1 MQPKVLHEIDLLRAL
16 PKTKRDI
23 KAREN
28 AKNPEII
35 RVAKTYG
42 KEYFDGPREYGY
54 GGYRYDGRWLPVA
67 KDMVEYFD
75 LKPGDR
81 FLDIGCAKGFLLQ
94 DLQTI
99 CPGLEVF
106 GLDISEYGLSQ
117 VDASI
122 KGCVV
127 QGNARQLPFKTGAF
141 SAAVCLNTL
150 HNLPKEGVIEGLREI
165 QRICGGNAF
174 IQVDSYLTPEE
185 KSAFESWVITAE
197 FHDYPEKWIQV
208 FQAAGYTGGYYWTI
222 V

>member
-1 MQPKVLHEIDLLRAL
+1 MQPKGLHKIDLLRAL
-16 PKTKRDI
+16 PRPKRNI
-23 KAREN
+23 SARS
-28 AKNPEII
+28 AGKNPEVVRIS
-35 RVAKTYG
+35 KEYG

-67 KDMVEYFD
+67 KDMVAYFN

-94 DLQTI
+94 DLQTV

-106 GLDISEYGLSQ
+106 GLDISAYGLSQ
-117 VDASI
+117 AAASI
-122 KGCVV
+122 KGCLVR
-127 QGNARQLPFKTGAF
+127 GNARQLPFKTGAF
-141 SAAVCLNTL
+141 SAAVSLNTL
-150 HNLPKEGVIEGLREI
+150 HNLPKEGVIEGLQEI
-165 QRICGGNAF
+165 QRVCGGNAF

-185 KSAFESWVITAE
+185 KAAFESWVLTAE

-208 FQAAGYTGGYYWTI
+208 FQAAGYTGGYDWTI